1 MAYTSD
7 GAVLFTGG
15 TDRRIRSWVMHRPS
29 ASEVVA
35 QAATDQTD
43 GLRVSVT
50 YSERKIEGV
59 QLIQVNH
66 PLFCSFYDDF

>member
-59 QLIQVNH
+59 QLIQVSY
-66 PLFCSFYDDF
+66 PFL

>member
-1 MAYTSD
+1 
-7 GAVLFTGG
+7 
-15 TDRRIRSWVMHRPS
+15 MHRPT

-59 QLIQVNH
+59 QLIQVNDNVRTF
-66 PLFCSFYDDF
+66 LDAET